1 MEEPMPKQ
9 KAAGDPTFLKQQRRR
24 LIAMRD
30 ELLSRDAAK
39 PALDRTTRPE
49 GAEEIEDDAQKLAQS
64 EVDDTVHGVEV
75 QRLRAIERALA
86 KIDEGTYGL
95 SDLSGDPIPRARLEA
110 IPEAVLTIQEEEARE
125 RQRQR

>member
-1 MEEPMPKQ
+1 MPKQ
-9 KAAGDPTFLKQQRRR
+9 KAAGDPAFLKQQRKR
-24 LIAMRD
+24 LVAMRD

-64 EVDDTVHGVEV
+64 EIDDTVHGVEQ
-75 QRLRAIERALA
+75 QRLRSIERALA

-110 IPEAVLTIQEEEARE
+110 IPEAVLTIQEEDGARE
-125 RQRQR
+125 AATAVA

>member
-1 MEEPMPKQ
+1 MPKQ
-9 KAAGDPTFLKQQRRR
+9 KAAGDPTFLKQQRKR

-39 PALDRTTRPE
+39 APLDRTTRPE

-75 QRLRAIERALA
+75 QRLRSIERALA

-125 RQRQR
+125 KQRRR

>member
-1 MEEPMPKQ
+1 MPKQ
-9 KAAGDPTFLKQQRRR
+9 KAAGDPTFLKQQRKR

-39 PALDRTTRPE
+39 APLDRTTRPE
-49 GAEEIEDDAQKLAQS
+49 GAEEIEDDAQKMAHS
-64 EVDDTVHGVEV
+64 EVDDTVHVVEV
-75 QRLRAIERALA
+75 QRLRSIERALA

-125 RQRQR
+125 KQRRR

>member
-1 MEEPMPKQ
+1 MPKQ
-9 KAAGDPTFLKQQRRR
+9 KAAADPTFLKQQRKR

-64 EVDDTVHGVEV
+64 EVDDAVHGVEG
-75 QRLRAIERALA
+75 QRLRSIERALA

-95 SDLSGDPIPRARLEA
+95 SDLSSDPIPRARLEA

>member
-1 MEEPMPKQ
+1 MPKQ
-9 KAAGDPTFLKQQRRR
+9 KAVGDPAFLKQQRKR
-24 LIAMRD
+24 LVAMRD
-30 ELLSRDAAK
+30 ELLSRDAAR

-64 EVDDTVHGVEV
+64 EIDDTVHGVEQ
-75 QRLRAIERALA
+75 QRLRSIERALA

-95 SDLSGDPIPRARLEA
+95 SDLSGDPIPKARLEA
-110 IPEAVLTIQEEEARE
+110 IPEAVLTIQEEAARE